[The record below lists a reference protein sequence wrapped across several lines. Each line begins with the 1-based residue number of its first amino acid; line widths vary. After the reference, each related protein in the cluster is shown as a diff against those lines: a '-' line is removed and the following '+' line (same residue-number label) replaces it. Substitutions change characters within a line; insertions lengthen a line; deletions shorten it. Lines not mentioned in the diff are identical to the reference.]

1 MSRTIG
7 DELRDNAVHLRN
19 ARNAIIGRGGTIA
32 SNAGWK
38 DVPEAVLFIPNDASV
53 AISATESNAYKVPVP
68 TTSQGVARI
77 DALGGN
83 TRIVPGVNLINW
95 ADRFGYAVKPRVNDQ
110 EDYYS
115 IDTIPSG
122 RYRLYI
128 DARPTI
134 EDDCISLGY
143 GFTTDMS
150 VFYSS
155 GDYIELNANSTIY
168 AWCGASTWNSADPNI
183 SAMFNGTP
191 IALDKTHTLTIGGAS
206 ADGTPDFGY
215 VTIATNT
222 RVKVSL
228 SHEFTN
234 ASEKGKTFIV
244 GKGNYTFYWE
254 NAEVGT
260 DLIATITLSHEIP
273 YSVEARVYPMIYA
286 VPDDSVEYILTEY
299 EPYTEH
305 LVPTAVT
312 EIVSKGA
319 NLWDDVAYLKSNG
332 FTLQTDEFW
341 SGKHQWNTIYTNSEQ
356 KEGQIT
362 ISYTAELLTVEGSN
376 TYYPI
381 FFYFNYTDGTQE
393 QKAYMNYNAVGVKN
407 LVGTSNANKTVAK
420 IVWGA
425 SQACTLK
432 IKDIMIN
439 WGDSAAPY
447 KPYSAEP
454 IDTVAIPDA
463 VKNDAGW
470 GHGFTYVQ
478 DNITY
483 NANNAYNFADKTY
496 TKEIV
501 KIILDGSEGRRFIS
515 TDTMSAGGKDVRRFL
530 FPIDGRCKNNTA
542 VKATRF
548 ITSYNTVEGRVYLY
562 GYRAIFM
569 LPSNITTLGEGNNW
583 LKENPVEMVY
593 AVESP
598 TITTIDDAPDKY
610 INVEGGGEIVLKN
623 NAEAAVP
630 STITF
635 IRRI

>member
-286 VPDDSVEYILTEY
+286 VPDDSVEHILTEY
-299 EPYTEH
+299 IPYEEH

-319 NLWDDVAYLKSNG
+319 NEDV
-332 FTLQTDEFW
+332 
-341 SGKHQWNTIYTNSEQ
+341 
-356 KEGQIT
+356 
-362 ISYTAELLTVEGSN
+362 
-376 TYYPI
+376 
-381 FFYFNYTDGTQE
+381 
-393 QKAYMNYNAVGVKN
+393 
-407 LVGTSNANKTVAK
+407 
-420 IVWGA
+420 
-425 SQACTLK
+425 
-432 IKDIMIN
+432 
-439 WGDSAAPY
+439 
-447 KPYSAEP
+447 
-454 IDTVAIPDA
+454 IDTITLPDA
-463 VKNDAGW
+463 VKNDVSW
-470 GHGFTYVQ
+470 GNGFSYTRDKVTSFVSNEYDFTEKKYTQYIPEKVILDGTTGHRFVGNSAVGMPRFYFPLQ
-478 DNITY
+478 GKCKDFASVIATNFKTNY
-483 NANNAYNFADKTY
+483 ANAVGNVYLVANNAYF
-496 TKEIV
+496 
-501 KIILDGSEGRRFIS
+501 F
-515 TDTMSAGGKDVRRFL
+515 
-530 FPIDGRCKNNTA
+530 
-542 VKATRF
+542 
-548 ITSYNTVEGRVYLY
+548 
-562 GYRAIFM
+562 
-569 LPSNITTLGEGNNW
+569 LPSNITTLTQANEW
-583 LKENPVEMVY
+583 LKENPIELVY
-593 AVESP
+593 ALAEP
-598 TITTIDDAPDKY
+598 TVTTIDDAPDKY